1 MDKDALITQI
11 RKRYTLAAGTLDE
24 RGRRTLAA
32 AEALALG
39 WGGITLVARATGLSR
54 ATIGLGVKELRGTVA
69 PAAPGRV
76 RRPGGGRKRIVA
88 TDPSVLADLER
99 LVEPTARGD
108 PQSPLRWTCK
118 GLRKLAAA
126 LGQLGHQVS
135 HQWVADALEDLG
147 YRLQANRKTREGG
160 DHPDRDAQ
168 FALINATAEA
178 YLAAGDPVIS
188 VDAKKKELVGDFK
201 NGGREWRPKGQ
212 PEDVRVYD
220 FKIPELGRVTPYGVY
235 DLAANAGWVSVG
247 IDHDTAAFAVA
258 TIRRWWEQSGRARY
272 PSATRL
278 LITADGGGSNGSRT
292 RLWKRELQH
301 LADETGLAIT
311 VRHFPPGTSKWNRIE
326 HRLFAYITQNWRG
339 QPLVSYAVIL
349 SLIAGT
355 TTRTGLT
362 VQSYLDTDPY
372 PTGVTVSDAEMA
384 ALRIERDPFHGEWNY
399 TLLPRTA

>member
-1 MDKDALITQI
+1 MDKEPLIAQI

-32 AEALALG
+32 SEALTVG
-39 WGGITLVARATGLSR
+39 WGGISLVARATGLAR

-69 PAAPGRV
+69 VAAPGRV
-76 RRPGGGRKRIVA
+76 RRSGGGRKKTVA
-88 TDPSVLADLER
+88 KDPSVLADLER

-118 GLRKLAAA
+118 GVRKLAAT

-135 HQWVADALEDLG
+135 HQWVAAALEDLG

-168 FALINATAEA
+168 FAHINATAQA

-212 PEDVRVYD
+212 PEEVRVHD
-220 FKIPELGRVTPYGVY
+220 FKIPALGRVTPYGVY

-258 TIRRWWEQSGRARY
+258 TIRRWWEQSGRTRY
-272 PSATRL
+272 PAATRL

-292 RLWKRELQH
+292 RLWKREVQH
-301 LADETGLAIT
+301 LADDTGLAIT
-311 VRHFPPGTSKWNRIE
+311 VSHFPPGTSKWNKIE

-355 TTRTGLT
+355 TTSTGLT
-362 VQSYLDTDPY
+362 VQSDLDTATY
-372 PTGVTVSDAEMA
+372 PAGVKVSDAEMA
-384 ALRIERDPFHGEWNY
+384 TLRLERDPFHGEWNY
-399 TLLPRTA
+399 TILPRTT